1 MDENLPDSIT
11 RSIDIDAPAER
22 VWALVAEPGWYINDG
37 DYRAHHIEVDGDVAT
52 VHDPV
57 HGSFAIRTE
66 SLEPP
71 RHAAFRWLAGAPGAD
86 APAAEMTLVEFRIED
101 LPAGG
106 VRLTVTESGFAGL
119 SGSADER
126 RRAVEEN
133 SAGWDEELQVA
144 RNHLAAA

>member
-22 VWALVAEPGWYINDG
+22 VWALVSEPGWFINDG
-37 DYRAHHIEVDGDVAT
+37 EYRVHRIEVDGGVAT

-57 HGSFAIRTE
+57 HGAFALRTE
-66 SLEPP
+66 TLEPP
-71 RHAAFRWLAGAPGAD
+71 RYAAFRWLGGTPGGGAD
-86 APAAEMTLVEFRIED
+86 TQEATLVEFRIED
-101 LPAGG
+101 LRGGG

-119 SGSADER
+119 PGSADER

-133 SAGWDEELQVA
+133 SAGWDQELQVA
-144 RNHLAAA
+144 RSHLAAA

>member
-11 RSIDIDAPAER
+11 RSIDIDAPAEH

-37 DYRAHHIEVDGDVAT
+37 DYRAHRIDVDGDVAT

-57 HGSFAIRTE
+57 HGAFTIRTE
-66 SLEPP
+66 ALEPP
-71 RHAAFRWLAGAPGAD
+71 RHAAFRWLGGEPGTD
-86 APAAEMTLVEFRIED
+86 APAGETTLVEFRIED
-101 LPAGG
+101 LPGGG

-119 SGSADER
+119 PGSTDER

-133 SAGWDEELQVA
+133 GAGWDEELRVV